1 MGKEKQNS
9 FQITHK
15 RQTQNVQRVSHISLQ
30 VVEEHQ
36 MSEDELDTI
45 AQIVARMIY
54 QDMNQTNQSSMRNV
68 RKEK

>member
-1 MGKEKQNS
+1 MGKEKQNNY
-9 FQITHK
+9 QTTNK
-15 RQTQNVQRVSHISLQ
+15 RKTRNIQRVSHMSLQ

-54 QDMNQTNQSSMRNV
+54 QDMNQTNQSSMRDTKN
-68 RKEK
+68 K